1 MAVGFPVKDDYAT
14 GDVLTA
20 ANMNDL
26 SGTLNTVG
34 VVPSASNP
42 VLNSAMNIWQRG
54 TSFAVASGSAVN
66 YTADRWA
73 GYRNATGATVSR
85 QTTNDTTNL
94 PFVQY
99 CARVQRDNSNSSTSL
114 IDFLQ
119 MFETVNTIPFAG
131 KTVTLSF
138 YGRKGA
144 NYSSASDALTFRI
157 VTGTGT
163 DQNILATG
171 YTGSATALTSTATLT
186 TTWQR
191 FSASGTISATAT
203 EMSTEFFF
211 TPVGTAGA
219 ADFFEI
225 TGVQIDVG
233 SVALPYRRNNVT
245 IQGELAACQRYF
257 QVLGGNIA
265 NENMGAGAVF
275 STTQAAAH
283 LEWKVPFRA
292 APTIALG
299 TGGAV
304 GDFAVFNATGSSLTV
319 TGLSSTAIS
328 INSARTIPVVASGL
342 VAGSATNFVSA
353 NSNGR
358 YFVSAEL

>member
-1 MAVGFPVKDDYAT
+1 VQA
-14 GDVLTA
+14 
-20 ANMNDL
+20 
-26 SGTLNTVG
+26 
-34 VVPSASNP
+34 
-42 VLNSAMNIWQRG
+42 I
-54 TSFAVASGSAVN
+54 
-66 YTADRWA
+66 
-73 GYRNATGATVSR
+73 
-85 QTTNDTTNL
+85 TTN
-94 PFVQY
+94 
-99 CARVQRDNSNSSTSL
+99 
-114 IDFLQ
+114 
-119 MFETVNTIPFAG
+119 
-131 KTVTLSF
+131 
-138 YGRKGA
+138 
-144 NYSSASDALTFRI
+144 
-157 VTGTGT
+157 
-163 DQNILATG
+163 
-171 YTGSATALTSTATLT
+171 ATLT

-191 FSASGTISATAT
+191 FQTTAT
-203 EMSTEFFF
+203 LASNATEIALRFRYSP
-211 TPVGTAGA
+211 TGTAGA
-219 ADFFEI
+219 NDYVDL
-225 TGVQIDVG
+225 TGVQIDIG
-233 SVALPYRRNNVT
+233 SVALPFRTYAGT

-265 NENMGAGAVF
+265 NENMGVGAVF

-304 GDFAVFNATGSSLTV
+304 GDFAVFNATGSPLTV